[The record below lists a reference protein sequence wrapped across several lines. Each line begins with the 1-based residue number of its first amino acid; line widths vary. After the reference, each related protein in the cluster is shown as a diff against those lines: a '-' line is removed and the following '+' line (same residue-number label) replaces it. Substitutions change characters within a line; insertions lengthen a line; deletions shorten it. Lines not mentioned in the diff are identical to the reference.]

1 MTKDVKIKIGGD
13 TGEADATI
21 GDLKRF
27 VNKSFEEMKRSADQ
41 ETREVT
47 DAFRQMGIRSE
58 KAIRESTRK
67 AKENYQKIK
76 NSGTASANDV
86 KRAHIEMTKKIERN
100 NRELGRSNRTFA
112 KSFSDLKTPIK
123 TVTKSVALLG
133 AAVAAVGVA
142 LGAKAFGESVKFESA
157 VLDLQKVLGDTE
169 GKASDFIKI
178 ADELS
183 TEFGIN
189 ATEVLAGATN
199 FKQAGFTIKEAFDL
213 QRIAIE
219 TSIAGGISVEEASQ
233 RIIAS
238 LKGFNLSA
246 SEAGRITDVWN
257 EVSNN
262 FGTNLQEIAAGVSTL
277 SPVAKAAGFSIEETA
292 GLITPIIEV
301 FGSGTEAANALKT
314 GLVKLVRPTGEA
326 AKKLEELGIETLD
339 QNGALRSAR
348 DITVDLAGAFSNLT
362 ENQKLQTTAVL
373 FGAEQAARLT
383 KVFANFKDVQ
393 AVTAVALD
401 ATGSRINEVGVRMG
415 SAEVQIAKAKTSF
428 DNMARVIGDQFR
440 DELTNVIGDLGGLAT
455 KFKELVEGGGLDPVL
470 EKVRPQLEALRGGI
484 NSMAESLPAFID
496 KVTGAIEFMIKASQ
510 NVIDMAKLIKEAFE
524 AAAVPFNLLIK
535 GVQFLSE
542 KTGLTDVVAKG
553 LSRVIDFTPK
563 GYRTGGAIRAQEGQ
577 FLPGYGGG
585 DKIPVLA
592 EAGEFVLRKE
602 AVKKLGLNAVSA
614 INRMDMTALIK
625 GLSSQKVQK
634 FQEGG
639 VVQEPGRESV
649 NVNLL
654 LDGKTRTMRA
664 DKETANAF
672 LNDIRILNI
681 IHGRGKR
688 PY

>member
-1 MTKDVKIKIGGD
+1 MAKDVKIKIGGD
-13 TGEADATI
+13 TGEADSTI
-21 GDLKRF
+21 GDLKRL
-27 VNKSFEEMKRSADQ
+27 VNKSFEDMKRAAD
-41 ETREVT
+41 REAKGIT

-58 KAIRESTRK
+58 KAIKESTEK
-67 AKENYQKIK
+67 AKANYEKIK
-76 NSGTASANDV
+76 KSGTASANDI

-100 NRELGRSNRTFA
+100 NRELGRSNLTLAKTF
-112 KSFSDLKTPIK
+112 SSLKNPIK
-123 TVTKSVALLG
+123 TAAKSAALLG

-142 LGAKAFGESVKFESA
+142 LGVKAFAESVKFEGA
-157 VLDLQKVLGDTE
+157 VLDLQKVLGDGE
-169 GKASDFIKI
+169 GKAADFIKTV
-178 ADELS
+178 DDLS
-183 TEFGIN
+183 TEFGIS

-213 QRIAIE
+213 QRVAIE

-238 LKGFNLSA
+238 LKGFGLEA
-246 SEAGRITDVWN
+246 KEAGRLTDVWN
-257 EVSNN
+257 EVSNK

-292 GLITPIIEV
+292 GLVTPIIEV

-314 GLVKLVRPTGEA
+314 GLVRLVRPTKQA
-326 AKKLEELGIETLD
+326 SDKLEELGIKTVD

-362 ENQKLQTTAVL
+362 EEQKLQTTAVL

-383 KVFANFKDVQ
+383 KVFSNFKDVQ

-415 SAEVQIAKAKTSF
+415 SSEVQIDKAKTAF

-440 DELTNVIGDLGGLAT
+440 GELTDVIGDLGGLAT
-455 KFKELVEGGGLDPVL
+455 KFKELVEGGGLDPIL
-470 EKVRPQLEALRGGI
+470 EKVRPQLEALRAGI
-484 NSMAESLPAFID
+484 TGMAESLPAFID
-496 KVTGAIEFMIKASQ
+496 KVTGAIEFMVKASQ
-510 NVIDMAKLIKEAFE
+510 NVIDIAKLIEKAFE
-524 AAAVPFNLLIK
+524 AAAKPFELLVK

-553 LSRVIDFTPK
+553 LSKVIDFTPK
-563 GYRTGGAIRAQEGQ
+563 GYQSGGIIRAQRGQ

-585 DKIPVLA
+585 DRVPVLA

-602 AVKKLGLNAVSA
+602 AVKNLGLSTVAA
-614 INRMDMTALIK
+614 INRMDISALIK

-639 VVQEPGRESV
+639 IVQEQGRESV

-654 LDGKTRTMRA
+654 LDGKTRTMTA

-672 LNDIRILNI
+672 LNDIRTLNI